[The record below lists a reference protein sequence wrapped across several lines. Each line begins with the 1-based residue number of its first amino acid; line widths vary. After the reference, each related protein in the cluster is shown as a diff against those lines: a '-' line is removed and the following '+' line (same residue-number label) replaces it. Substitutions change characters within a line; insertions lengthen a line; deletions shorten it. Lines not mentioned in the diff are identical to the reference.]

1 WKERF
6 TKKQYK
12 ADRVV
17 KYCRRA
23 LFMKTGYTMVLKGW
37 KRKVFLLALPFVSNK
52 WVEKLAIKNMTKWK
66 HTKKTKFMVNLCS
79 YYPFF
84 KEVFPISFFGDPIYL
99 PFEGH
104 MFPVPR
110 EYDFMLR
117 TIYGSKYDTVPP
129 VEVTNLR
136 KHAFELSDDERTEE
150 VGNPE
155 STETVQDER
164 YEDYED
170 TDKEKN

>member
-1 WKERF
+1 
-6 TKKQYK
+6 
-12 ADRVV
+12 
-17 KYCRRA
+17 
-23 LFMKTGYTMVLKGW
+23 
-37 KRKVFLLALPFVSNK
+37 
-52 WVEKLAIKNMTKWK
+52 
-66 HTKKTKFMVNLCS
+66 
-79 YYPFF
+79 
-84 KEVFPISFFGDPIYL
+84 
-99 PFEGH
+99 